1 MQPRRLAATI
11 TPGRTCMVAV
21 RGGNTEMEGA
31 LSLRGGDEAMGRALG
46 WTLIVLLVVLIGT
59 HPDTVMG
66 LVHNFLSV
74 LRTAGDEL
82 SAFVNKL

>member
-1 MQPRRLAATI
+1 M
-11 TPGRTCMVAV
+11 
-21 RGGNTEMEGA
+21 
-31 LSLRGGDEAMGRALG
+31 SRALG

-66 LVHNFLSV
+66 FGHHFLSV

-82 SAFVNKL
+82 SAFVSKL